1 MVGVNLQFE
10 EHYAAIK
17 PMRATLEEMGNS
29 L

>member
-1 MVGVNLQFE
+1 MVSVNLQFE

-17 PMRATLEEMGNS
+17 PMRAIIEEMGNS

>member
-1 MVGVNLQFE
+1 MVGVNMQFE

-17 PMRATLEEMGNS
+17 PMRVILEEMGNS